1 MAKRLTP
8 LQSAYQKEYRRL
20 RKGFGRYTK
29 EGYEFPEQALPKNPK
44 RVTQQM
50 LQSLKETKPRQLKP
64 IATKVDIDTGEIVQE
79 EKKKSLKKISATK
92 VAPAKPKRTPKPKP
106 VELPKVEEPE
116 SYTGDMY
123 RDSSWDE
130 YDDYFSTSW
139 QTEDTQY
146 YPTMD
151 IVDTIRE
158 RINELPDFAGYRKD
172 IPIETRKNSLLN
184 ILEDNL
190 SYLEGD
196 SHALYDYTEYLKDH
210 QSEIFNALE
219 RIIHDSKSENIDSTF
234 ARIGQILNYGSTLS
248 PDQSESLS
256 IMQEFQ

>member
-29 EGYEFPEQALPKNPK
+29 EGYEFPEQAIPKNPK

-64 IATKVDIDTGEIVQE
+64 VATKVDLETGELVQE
-79 EKKKSLKKISATK
+79 EKKKSLKKISTTK

-106 VELPKVEEPE
+106 IELPKVEELTPE
-116 SYTGDMY
+116 IEYKDTYTE
-123 RDSSWDE
+123 S
-130 YDDYFSTSW
+130 DYW
-139 QTEDTQY
+139 VDTYEPKY

-151 IVDTIRE
+151 IIDTIRD

-172 IPIETRKNSLLN
+172 IPIESRKNSLLN

-196 SHALYDYTEYLKDH
+196 NHALYDYTEYLKDH
-210 QSEIFNALE
+210 QSEIFQSLE
-219 RIIHDSKSENIDSTF
+219 RIIHDSKSENIDATF
-234 ARIGQILNYGSTLS
+234 AHVGQILNYGSTLS

>member
-29 EGYEFPEQALPKNPK
+29 EGYEFPEQAIPKNPK

-64 IATKVDIDTGEIVQE
+64 VATKIDLETGELVQE
-79 EKKKSLKKISATK
+79 EKKKSLKKISTTK

-106 VELPKVEEPE
+106 IELPKIEEPTPEIEYKDTYTE
-116 SYTGDMY
+116 S
-123 RDSSWDE
+123 
-130 YDDYFSTSW
+130 DYW
-139 QTEDTQY
+139 VDTYEPQY

-151 IVDTIRE
+151 IVDTIRD
-158 RINELPDFAGYRKD
+158 RINELPDFAGMRKD
-172 IPIETRKNSLLN
+172 IPIESRKNSLLN

-196 SHALYDYTEYLKDH
+196 DKALYNYTEYLKDH
-210 QSEIFNALE
+210 QSEILQALE
-219 RIIHDSKSENIDSTF
+219 RIIHDSKSENIDATF
-234 ARIGQILNYGSTLS
+234 ARVGQILNYGSTLS

>member
-29 EGYEFPEQALPKNPK
+29 EGYVFPEQAIPKNPK

-64 IATKVDIDTGEIVQE
+64 VATKVDLETGELVQE
-79 EKKKSLKKISATK
+79 EKKKSLKKISTTK
-92 VAPAKPKRTPKPKP
+92 VAPAKPKRTPKPKLI
-106 VELPKVEEPE
+106 ELPKVEEPTPEIEYKDTYTE
-116 SYTGDMY
+116 S
-123 RDSSWDE
+123 
-130 YDDYFSTSW
+130 DYW
-139 QTEDTQY
+139 VDTYEPQY

-151 IVDTIRE
+151 IVDTIRD
-158 RINELPDFAGYRKD
+158 RINELPDFAGMRKD
-172 IPIETRKNSLLN
+172 IPIESRKNSLLN

-196 SHALYDYTEYLKDH
+196 SHTLCDYTEYLKDH
-210 QSEIFNALE
+210 QSEILQALE
-219 RIIHDSKSENIDSTF
+219 RIIHDSKSENIDATF
-234 ARIGQILNYGSTLS
+234 AHVGQILNYGSTLS

>member
-20 RKGFGRYTK
+20 RKGFGRYIK
-29 EGYEFPEQALPKNPK
+29 EGYEFPEQAIPKNPK

-64 IATKVDIDTGEIVQE
+64 VATKVDIDTGEIVQE
-79 EKKKSLKKISATK
+79 EKKKSLKKISTTK
-92 VAPAKPKRTPKPKP
+92 VAFAKPKRTPKPKP
-106 VELPKVEEPE
+106 IELPKIEEPTPEIEYKDTYTE
-116 SYTGDMY
+116 S
-123 RDSSWDE
+123 
-130 YDDYFSTSW
+130 DYW
-139 QTEDTQY
+139 VDTYEPQY

-151 IVDTIRE
+151 IVDTIRD
-158 RINELPDFAGYRKD
+158 RINELPDFAGMRKD

-196 SHALYDYTEYLKDH
+196 SKALYDYTEYLKDH

-219 RIIHDSKSENIDSTF
+219 KIIHDSKSENIDATF
-234 ARIGQILNYGSTLS
+234 AHVGQILNYGSTLS